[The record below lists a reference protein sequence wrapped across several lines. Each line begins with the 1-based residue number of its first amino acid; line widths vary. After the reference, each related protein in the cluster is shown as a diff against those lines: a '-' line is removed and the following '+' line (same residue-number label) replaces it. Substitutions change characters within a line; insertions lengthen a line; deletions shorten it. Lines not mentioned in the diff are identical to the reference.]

1 MKKLMLLAGL
11 CCLQPTLY
19 AASLDG
25 AVKEMAPVRAS
36 DRAFAHFKAN
46 YKEAQQVNWY
56 TPDGGNMYCSFHQ
69 GDTVNRVFY
78 DKHGYWRY
86 TVLSYPG
93 YDLPEK
99 VKEQVMDNFK
109 CYQITSVNEV
119 RAENIDP
126 VYVVNIEN
134 NDHIKVI
141 SIFGDEIE
149 LKQDLEKL

>member
-11 CCLQPTLY
+11 YCLQPTLY
-19 AASLDG
+19 AASFH
-25 AVKEMAPVRAS
+25 VPVNEMAPVRAS

-46 YKEAQQVNWY
+46 YKGAQQVNWY
-56 TPDGGNMYCSFHQ
+56 TPDDGNMYCSFHQ

-93 YDLPEK
+93 YDLPRK
-99 VKEQVMDNFK
+99 VKDQVMDNFR
-109 CYQITSVNEV
+109 CYQIMSVNEV
-119 RAENIDP
+119 RADNIEP

-134 NDHIKVI
+134 DDHIKVI
-141 SIFGDEIE
+141 RIYGDEID
-149 LKQDLEKL
+149 LKQDLEKM